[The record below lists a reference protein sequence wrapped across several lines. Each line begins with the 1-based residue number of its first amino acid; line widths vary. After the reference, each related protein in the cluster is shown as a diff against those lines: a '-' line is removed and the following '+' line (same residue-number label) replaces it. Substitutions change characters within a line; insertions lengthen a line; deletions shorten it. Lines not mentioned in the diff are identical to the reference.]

1 MIVIFGRPLPVAR
14 RDAARRPKTTN
25 CRRASWLPAGD
36 EAFKGTINSFVVAGL
51 DRGTDGVLCEGAAS
65 SSLSGWWRWQI
76 TESTVDLTSAP
87 EAILRLNDYE
97 LQISFLTHIL
107 SI

>member
-65 SSLSGWWRWQI
+65 SSLSG
-76 TESTVDLTSAP
+76 
-87 EAILRLNDYE
+87 
-97 LQISFLTHIL
+97 
-107 SI
+107 